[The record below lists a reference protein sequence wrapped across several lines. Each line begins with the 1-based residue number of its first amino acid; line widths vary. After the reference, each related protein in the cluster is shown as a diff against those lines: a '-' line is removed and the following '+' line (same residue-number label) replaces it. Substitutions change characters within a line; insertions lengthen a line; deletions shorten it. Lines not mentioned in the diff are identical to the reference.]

1 MKAFYAV
8 SLCLLCACSN
18 QAIYDGIQENR
29 RNKCRELPQGQ
40 YEKCMA
46 QYEQP
51 YDDYARERRE
61 MLDQKNQKSDLSKP

>member
-1 MKAFYAV
+1 
-8 SLCLLCACSN
+8 
-18 QAIYDGIQENR
+18 
-29 RNKCRELPQGQ
+29 
-40 YEKCMA
+40 MA